1 MSTNGDK
8 WSSSSQQ
15 QQQQQHSAAPWVD
28 EIKLKQSTFGHQ
40 LRHNRSKT
48 DDRDLVKSA
57 VDNKHERSTSAET
70 ALKKLPISDPATSVK
85 PKLKPGNLPLKPQRV
100 VKSELRSPDDEPIQ
114 IRQKSIDKSNVARSV
129 NALTQL
135 FENKNVLIAP
145 SLDFTVE
152 QQTTEQQSAGLE
164 NETDSPVRS
173 DRFIV
178 GASDSD
184 DEERKVVSCV
194 KFGRSSKRRKS
205 KENKRSSSKSSSVGS
220 DIDDSTDLATS
231 KFKPSPRPPS
241 FDDVLSEFTHLEQ
254 RATDGPL
261 SSPSKPTPPSK
272 PTLPSKPTPP
282 GKPPRTFR
290 HDVYLDSKLNKNHA
304 GPVFVLDP
312 NQQTV
317 TNRQNRDN
325 YEYSSVAVKSTRNNK
340 NDDYFQ
346 YDADFSCLRKPKNTA
361 GFSDN
366 SESGENL
373 YESLNR
379 PLKSATVAATEVIYA
394 APDSSNHSILKRT
407 LSETDQNEY
416 QYVRTIVDT
425 FGVSQDRVRQH
436 ALGSDLQSQRSNLQS
451 QRSNLQSQRSTSDE
465 CLYARTM
472 SINSDSSTYTDPVEV
487 FSRPVPRQSKQ
498 EDVYSAI
505 NIPIRNR
512 MLRNPVT
519 TSTRESIDELKK
531 WHAEQKPKLHKIKK
545 LFSQENLLKNM
556 MTSHEQKA
564 NKKKARSKIW
574 QIFSGTH
581 RTAAESADEQDSKSN
596 GSGSQFDERDIERQ
610 IKRTRSNREKWGFK
624 NLLAK
629 FTELFTAPSDGG
641 NYFILPP
648 MLDLNNN
655 KLNEA
660 YLTQQHQPLISEER
674 HQPLISEER
683 HQPLISEERH
693 QPLISEERHQPLIS
707 EERHQ
712 PLISEER
719 HQPLISEE
727 RHQPLI
733 SEERHQP
740 LISEER
746 HQPLI
751 SEERYQPL
759 ITVND
764 VNVDDVNV
772 DDVNVDDVNVDDVY
786 VDDISMHRDNLK
798 ICRSKK
804 LQKAVSFEEDFIH
817 ETMETETPTMES
829 VENNNKPWQLNRF
842 DSVDKRFIIPDIVIE
857 APPGESDGKRWLNS
871 YSTPFIPGL
880 LRPISNQQLSV
891 SPIVRPISNQQPS
904 ISPIVRPITDQRA
917 PISPIVPLIQ
927 ITDPT
932 GNNVQTDSICVA
944 HGSVARGSIARGSI
958 ARGAPENNSINRH
971 PSKLGRIKPFISSGS
986 KLTPHYH
993 SNRRQSITLQK
1004 QIIISTPRSIVLKT
1018 PCGSCALG
1026 KCNSLKT
1033 NRSSLKQSLFQKYLD
1048 KKPPDDVATSPLLGN
1063 DSLTATDDSI
1073 RSTARFD
1080 ERGSLVAMETVVS
1093 FGYEINTDL
1102 GWSFLT
1108 NCLSPNSTASV
1119 YTRIRAFRKLIY
1131 PSLFDYAIIV
1141 GVKKVEG
1148 NLIPYIKYK
1157 FPHNVKPEEFCI
1169 PQFCF
1174 PDVSI
1179 IKPYSEFKSE
1189 TYSFVL
1195 TNCDGSRNYGYCQ
1208 RFLPSGKLEVYP
1220 IVVCIVSPCG
1230 AQSLY
1235 HQILSEIEKRYL
1247 EQEDLATTF
1256 IEIAYSRPLPKPGN
1270 TISICVIVSY
1280 DNMVQVLGIDN
1291 VLKIFA
1297 SMLSERRIIF
1307 SATNLGT
1314 LSSCIHAMVALLYPL
1329 SWQHTFIPVL
1339 PPEMIDI
1346 VCSPTPYIVG
1356 ILTEFMDD
1364 VYDLPM
1370 EEVLIVN
1377 IDEICLYR
1385 EQKDELTILPN
1396 KLRRALFQALQM
1408 SFSEPD
1414 DATRN
1419 LMISEAFMHY
1429 FLMTIRHYEDYI
1441 NVQHDGQKIFQKEL
1455 FVKSPSSRGIRMFLR
1470 WFVETQMFD
1479 LFIIDQL
1486 EAEAPQSGIFQK
1498 QVAEFKES
1506 VQQDTGAWSL
1516 KDLGKKVKRAF
1527 KRRQSRDELNET

>member
-610 IKRTRSNREKWGFK
+610 IKRTRSNREKW
-624 NLLAK
+624 
-629 FTELFTAPSDGG
+629 
-641 NYFILPP
+641 
-648 MLDLNNN
+648 
-655 KLNEA
+655 
-660 YLTQQHQPLISEER
+660 
-674 HQPLISEER
+674 
-683 HQPLISEERH
+683 
-693 QPLISEERHQPLIS
+693 
-707 EERHQ
+707 
-712 PLISEER
+712 
-719 HQPLISEE
+719 
-727 RHQPLI
+727 
-733 SEERHQP
+733 
-740 LISEER
+740 
-746 HQPLI
+746 
-751 SEERYQPL
+751 
-759 ITVND
+759 
-764 VNVDDVNV
+764 
-772 DDVNVDDVNVDDVY
+772 
-786 VDDISMHRDNLK
+786 
-798 ICRSKK
+798 
-804 LQKAVSFEEDFIH
+804 
-817 ETMETETPTMES
+817 
-829 VENNNKPWQLNRF
+829 
-842 DSVDKRFIIPDIVIE
+842 
-857 APPGESDGKRWLNS
+857 
-871 YSTPFIPGL
+871 
-880 LRPISNQQLSV
+880 
-891 SPIVRPISNQQPS
+891 
-904 ISPIVRPITDQRA
+904 
-917 PISPIVPLIQ
+917 
-927 ITDPT
+927 
-932 GNNVQTDSICVA
+932 
-944 HGSVARGSIARGSI
+944 
-958 ARGAPENNSINRH
+958 
-971 PSKLGRIKPFISSGS
+971 
-986 KLTPHYH
+986 
-993 SNRRQSITLQK
+993 
-1004 QIIISTPRSIVLKT
+1004 
-1018 PCGSCALG
+1018 
-1026 KCNSLKT
+1026 
-1033 NRSSLKQSLFQKYLD
+1033 
-1048 KKPPDDVATSPLLGN
+1048 
-1063 DSLTATDDSI
+1063 
-1073 RSTARFD
+1073 
-1080 ERGSLVAMETVVS
+1080 
-1093 FGYEINTDL
+1093 
-1102 GWSFLT
+1102 
-1108 NCLSPNSTASV
+1108 ASV

-1270 TISICVIVSY
+1270 TISICVINTDGLVADNRFQRQEDARFENVSY